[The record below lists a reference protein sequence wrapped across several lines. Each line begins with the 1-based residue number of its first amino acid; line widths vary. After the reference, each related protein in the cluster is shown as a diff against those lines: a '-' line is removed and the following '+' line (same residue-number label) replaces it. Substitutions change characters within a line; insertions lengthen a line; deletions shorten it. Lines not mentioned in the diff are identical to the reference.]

1 MSDTPATPVASR
13 PEPARL
19 VPTPTV
25 VAAID
30 VGASAMRLIVA
41 QHLPGQRPQVLEEA
55 SRGVLLGRDTF
66 TAGRIGATT
75 VDASVRALNAFHRMM
90 DDYGVTRMRA
100 VATSAV
106 REAANADA
114 FLDRIRVRTGITL
127 EVIDGSEESRLTYLA
142 VRDGLAGHAALKA
155 PSALLVEVGGGSL
168 DVTRLN
174 SGQPVQAGIF
184 PLGAIRL
191 RQRLSA
197 WHGSHEQRLR
207 LLTGQIDNA
216 IGEIVNEVP
225 TADASYVIALGSDVR
240 YAASRL
246 VDHGDQR
253 VSEVPREAFL
263 AFCDEIAQH
272 DEDSLVARFRLS
284 PVSAETLVP
293 AMLVYRALVLS
304 TVAHTVVV
312 PEVSLRAGLLV
323 DLVSD
328 GTPEADF
335 GPHVLASAATLGARY
350 RYDEAHARTVA
361 RLSTRLFDLL
371 AAEHALSPRDRLL
384 LEVAAL
390 LHDIGRFVSLR
401 GHHKHSLYL
410 LEASE
415 IFGLTRDDMSI
426 VANIARY
433 HRRGLPQKPHPE
445 FMRLDRDERVRV
457 TKMAA
462 MLRLANALDA
472 EHEQKVSE
480 IRVTED
486 GGAWVIDLEGRGDL
500 TMERLAATSRAD
512 LLVDVFGKQ
521 VVIRGA
527 GASVR

>member
-1 MSDTPATPVASR
+1 
-13 PEPARL
+13 
-19 VPTPTV
+19 
-25 VAAID
+25 
-30 VGASAMRLIVA
+30 
-41 QHLPGQRPQVLEEA
+41 
-55 SRGVLLGRDTF
+55 
-66 TAGRIGATT
+66 
-75 VDASVRALNAFHRMM
+75 
-90 DDYGVTRMRA
+90 
-100 VATSAV
+100 
-106 REAANADA
+106 
-114 FLDRIRVRTGITL
+114 
-127 EVIDGSEESRLTYLA
+127 
-142 VRDGLAGHAALKA
+142 
-155 PSALLVEVGGGSL
+155 
-168 DVTRLN
+168 
-174 SGQPVQAGIF
+174 
-184 PLGAIRL
+184 
-191 RQRLSA
+191 
-197 WHGSHEQRLR
+197 
-207 LLTGQIDNA
+207 
-216 IGEIVNEVP
+216 
-225 TADASYVIALGSDVR
+225 
-240 YAASRL
+240 
-246 VDHGDQR
+246 
-253 VSEVPREAFL
+253 
-263 AFCDEIAQH
+263 
-272 DEDSLVARFRLS
+272 
-284 PVSAETLVP
+284 
-293 AMLVYRALVLS
+293 MLVYRALVLS

-335 GPHVLASAATLGARY
+335 GPQVLASAATLGARY
-350 RYDEAHARTVA
+350 RYDESHARTVA

-433 HRRGLPQKPHPE
+433 HRRGLPQKSHPE

-480 IRVTED
+480 IRVSED
-486 GGAWVIDLEGRGDL
+486 GGAWMIDLEGRGDL

-512 LLVDVFGKQ
+512 LLIDVFGKQ

-527 GASVR
+527 GASV

>member
-1 MSDTPATPVASR
+1 
-13 PEPARL
+13 
-19 VPTPTV
+19 
-25 VAAID
+25 
-30 VGASAMRLIVA
+30 
-41 QHLPGQRPQVLEEA
+41 
-55 SRGVLLGRDTF
+55 
-66 TAGRIGATT
+66 
-75 VDASVRALNAFHRMM
+75 
-90 DDYGVTRMRA
+90 
-100 VATSAV
+100 
-106 REAANADA
+106 
-114 FLDRIRVRTGITL
+114 
-127 EVIDGSEESRLTYLA
+127 
-142 VRDGLAGHAALKA
+142 
-155 PSALLVEVGGGSL
+155 
-168 DVTRLN
+168 
-174 SGQPVQAGIF
+174 
-184 PLGAIRL
+184 
-191 RQRLSA
+191 
-197 WHGSHEQRLR
+197 
-207 LLTGQIDNA
+207 
-216 IGEIVNEVP
+216 
-225 TADASYVIALGSDVR
+225 VIALGSDVR

-246 VDHGDQR
+246 VDHADHH

-335 GPHVLASAATLGARY
+335 GPQVLASAATLGARY
-350 RYDEAHARTVA
+350 RYDESHARTVA

-390 LHDIGRFVSLR
+390 LHDIGLFVSLR
-401 GHHKHSLYL
+401 GHHKHSMYL
-410 LEASE
+410 LQSSE

-426 VANIARY
+426 LANIARY
-433 HRRGLPQKPHPE
+433 HRRGLPQKSHPE

-462 MLRLANALDA
+462 MLRVANALDA

-512 LLVDVFGKQ
+512 LLADVFGKQ